1 MITAEIWSWHPGT
14 QIRIT
19 DKKEY
24 KRLCDLEKELM
35 LSKIAGTWV
44 GHKIYNCSM
53 KEFDAMSQLQKSQSV
68 SGQQFDKAA
77 YRGETK

>member
-1 MITAEIWSWHPGT
+1 MVIEIWSWIQG
-14 QIRIT
+14 IRVT

-24 KRLCDLEKELM
+24 KRLCDLEKDLM
-35 LSKIAGTWV
+35 LAKLAGTWV

-53 KEFDAMSQLQKSQSV
+53 AQFDAMSQLQKSQSV

-77 YRGETK
+77 YRGVTK

>member
-1 MITAEIWSWHPGT
+1 MITAEIWSWESG
-14 QIRIT
+14 IRCT

-53 KEFDAMSQLQKSQSV
+53 KQFDAMSQLQKSQSV

-77 YRGETK
+77 YRGVTK

>member
-1 MITAEIWSWHPGT
+1 MVIEIWSWIQG
-14 QIRIT
+14 IRVT

-24 KRLCDLEKELM
+24 QLLCELEKDLM
-35 LSKIAGTWV
+35 LAKLAGTWV

-53 KEFDAMSQLQKSQSV
+53 KQFDAMSQLQKSQSV

-77 YRGETK
+77 YRGVSK